1 MLLVP
6 ILFSQIPVD
15 DEIELNTAAVID
27 EGLFQRIAVGDSE
40 ALEQLYHATERT
52 LYAYALALTRN
63 HDHAVDLIQECY
75 LKVMGAAHLYKPMG
89 KPLAWLFT
97 ITRNLFLMDHRKS
110 KRLTSYDPQD
120 FENTHH
126 FSFVESSEDRMVLEA
141 ALTKLTEQ
149 EREIVLLY
157 AVSGLKHKD
166 IAEYLNLGLNTVLS
180 KYHRALK
187 KLKQHLEERGVK
199 YE

>member
-1 MLLVP
+1 MLFIP
-6 ILFSQIPVD
+6 ILFTQIPVE
-15 DEIELNTAAVID
+15 DEVESNTVAYID
-27 EGLFQRIAVGDSE
+27 EGLFPRIAVGDSV

-63 HDHAVDLIQECY
+63 HDYAVDLIQECY
-75 LKVMGAAHLYKPMG
+75 LKVMGVAHLYQPMG

-97 ITRNLFLMDHRKS
+97 ITRNLYLMDYRRS
-110 KRLTSYDPQD
+110 KRLTVYDPQD
-120 FENTHH
+120 FDDASH
-126 FSFVESSEDRMVLEA
+126 FSFIESAEDRIVLEG

-157 AVSGLKHKD
+157 AVSGLKHKE
-166 IAEYLNLGLNTVLS
+166 IAEQLGIALNTVLS

-187 KLKQHLEERGVK
+187 KLKRHLEERGAI

>member
-1 MLLVP
+1 MLLIHV
-6 ILFSQIPVD
+6 LFSQIPVD
-15 DEIELNTAAVID
+15 DGTESNAATFID
-27 EGLFQRIAVGDSE
+27 EGLFQRIATGDSE
-40 ALEQLYHATERT
+40 ALEKLYHATERT

-75 LKVMGAAHLYKPMG
+75 LKVMGAAHLYRPMG

-97 ITRNLFLMDHRKS
+97 ITRNLYLMDYRKQ
-110 KRLTSYDPQD
+110 KRMTPYDPQD
-120 FENTHH
+120 FEKAYP
-126 FSFVESSEDRMVLEA
+126 FSFVESSEDRIVLEG
-141 ALTKLTEQ
+141 ALTQLTEQ

-166 IAEYLNLGLNTVLS
+166 IAEHLNLSLNTVLS

-187 KLKQHLEERGVK
+187 KLKRHLEERGVK